1 MNRRLLA
8 YADAVIVSSLGC
20 PQPRLHQRMV
30 AGTPCLEVPAI
41 VKEFPVRHESSR
53 QPRVLVTSGGGS
65 VGADPAFRAA
75 TDAAIQQTL
84 DALRALV
91 RAGEVGV
98 ATLVLGVDA
107 TAPLPSGE
115 PWLRV
120 VDEPVEL
127 TGLYA
132 HHEVLVARAG
142 RNVAAEALY
151 CGIPTVLL
159 PIDTDAHRAA
169 EQSANATAAGEAQHV
184 HPVPDW
190 RQSGSLRR
198 AISTALAS
206 AARRERRPGRC
217 GNQAAIGFLD
227 QIIAAA
233 HQRTTAVPLA
243 APIAKRARAHG

>member
-1 MNRRLLA
+1 M
-8 YADAVIVSSLGC
+8 
-20 PQPRLHQRMV
+20 
-30 AGTPCLEVPAI
+30 
-41 VKEFPVRHESSR
+41 
-53 QPRVLVTSGGGS
+53 TSGGGS

-107 TAPLPSGE
+107 TSALPSRK
-115 PWLRV
+115 PRLRV

-169 EQSANATAAGEAQHV
+169 EQSANSTAAGEAQHV
-184 HPVPDW
+184 HPAPDW
-190 RQSGSLRR
+190 RQPGSLRR

-233 HQRTTAVPLA
+233 HQPTSPPAHHRSA
-243 APIAKRARAHG
+243 AGCAHRKASTSTWLNPAGI